1 MSKKNVLILALALV
15 IIVSLVFGLG
25 GCAAEPVVE
34 VGTKNF
40 TEQFLLGWLT
50 YHVLDDAGVPVNA
63 NINLGGTEVA
73 RSALEGGEIDT
84 YWEYTGTA
92 WMVIFEEEEEIV
104 DEQEAYELVAS
115 RDLEENDLI
124 WLEMAP
130 FDNTYTLMM
139 REEHAAE
146 EGIETISE
154 LVEWIE
160 EKQAAGETVS
170 LAAEHEFM
178 VREDGYPALQELY
191 GFEFDDVKDME
202 LGLTHVALRD
212 GDVDVA
218 MGFATDSKVA
228 ELDLVNLEDD
238 QDFFPVYNPAPVIR
252 ADIADDIEGVEREE
266 IEELLNQIGPLL
278 DTDTIIELNYQV
290 EVLEEDPEEVARQ
303 WLLEVGLISE

>member
-154 LVEWIE
+154 LVEWIDE
-160 EKQAAGETVS
+160 QQAAGETVS

>member
-1 MSKKNVLILALALV
+1 MNKQKVLTLV
-15 IIVSLVFGLG
+15 VVFMIVLSLMIALG

-40 TEQFLLGWLT
+40 TEQFLLGWMT
-50 YHVLDDAGVPVNA
+50 YHVLDDAGIPVNA

-73 RSALEGGEIDT
+73 RSALEGGDIHT

-104 DEQEAYELVAS
+104 DEQEAYDLVSA

-124 WLEMAP
+124 WLERAP

-139 REEHAAE
+139 REEHAAQ
-146 EGIETISE
+146 EGIETITD
-154 LVEWIE
+154 LKEWIE
-160 EKQAAGETVS
+160 EQQAAGNAVS

-191 GFEFDDVKDME
+191 GFEFDNIMDME

-238 QDFFPVYNPAPVIR
+238 QQFFPVYNPAPVIR
-252 ADIADDIEGVEREE
+252 SDIAEGLDVSREE
-266 IEELLNQIGPLL
+266 IEALLNQIGPLL

-290 EVLEEDPEEVARQ
+290 EVLEEDPEEVTRQ
-303 WLLEVGLISE
+303 WLIEVGLISG